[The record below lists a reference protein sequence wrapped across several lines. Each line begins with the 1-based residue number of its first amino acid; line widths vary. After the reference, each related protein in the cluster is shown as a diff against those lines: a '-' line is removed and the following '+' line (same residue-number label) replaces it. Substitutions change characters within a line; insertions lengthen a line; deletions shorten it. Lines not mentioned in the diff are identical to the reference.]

1 MSKIMGVI
9 RKRVASAKQR
19 RGTFDDIATK
29 AEKDN
34 ESSKPVSSDESFEQ
48 FSEDEFTDHS

>member
-1 MSKIMGVI
+1 MGVI

-19 RGTFDDIATK
+19 RVTFDDIATK

-34 ESSKPVSSDESFEQ
+34 ESSNYDSSEEDLLNNSQKMSFLIILK
-48 FSEDEFTDHS
+48 FV